1 MSEPEPERERE
12 RERDDGIRFPD
23 PRPFRIIQLATAG
36 LILVA
41 IVVTLTSG
49 SRPAE
54 VRWGTLTGLALL
66 SVVVFL
72 ATRRRRARR
81 ASPGDQNTLNDGEIP
96 ERKNRRE

>member
-1 MSEPEPERERE
+1 MSEPERERE
-12 RERDDGIRFPD
+12 GERDDGIRFPA
-23 PRPFRIIQLATAG
+23 PRPFRTIQLATAG

-41 IVVTLTSG
+41 IVLTLTSG

-54 VRWGTLTGLALL
+54 VRWGTLTGLVLL

-81 ASPGDQNTLNDGEIP
+81 ASPGDRNTRNAGEMP
-96 ERKNRRE
+96 ERENREE